1 MVLLDIYTSPLGEML
16 LAAKDQALVG
26 VWFRKQK
33 YFLGKIKEYR
43 YISYK
48 EEVEVISKTKK
59 WLDLY
64 FKGQIENLPQLVLR
78 PEGTDFQRRIWKS
91 VLDVKYGSLATYKD
105 IGIAVFE
112 KKEGIPY
119 RAIGAAVGR
128 NPIAIIIP
136 CHRIIGSDGSL
147 CGYAGGLEKK
157 SWLINHERG

>member
-16 LAAKDQALVG
+16 LAAKNQALVG
-26 VWFRKQK
+26 VWFRGQK

-43 YISYK
+43 YISDK
-48 EEVEVISKTKK
+48 EEVEILSKTKK

-64 FKGQIENLPQLVLR
+64 FKGQIENLPKLVLR
-78 PEGTDFQRRIWKS
+78 PEGTDFQKRIWKS

-105 IGIAVFE
+105 IGIAAFE

-119 RAIGAAVGR
+119 QAIGSAVGR

-136 CHRIIGSDGSL
+136 CHRIIGSDGSFR
-147 CGYAGGLEKK
+147 GYAGGLEKK